1 MHKIPTDAFDML
13 VTLEKRP
20 FERAGREVVVR
31 LLDET
36 LPDGT
41 KLVAASD
48 PSYPPEL
55 AALEEHPAVLV
66 HEGDLSL
73 TERQLRVSIVG
84 SRDASDSARAVA
96 RRVARELAA
105 RGAVVVSGL
114 AAGIDTAAHEGAL
127 EARSPSGTVGRTI
140 AVMGTPLSQPWPP
153 ANARLARRI
162 AEYGLLISLAPQV
175 NGLSFTDE
183 ERAVYKRGRNAKVN
197 SVPQHADVAQYHAAT
212 GLETLF
218 GWLYLLGRTQR
229 LRELVRLLL
238 EHLKGHGALFARA
251 DHAVQD
257 LALVKALAA
266 AVLFDDDHRQALH
279 RLIGGEAL
287 GTREALAPA
296 ADAAALFGR
305 AGINDLALFVSAIGT
320 FHRAE
325 PLFSS

>member
-84 SRDASDSARAVA
+84 SRDASDSARADA
-96 RRVARELAA
+96 RRVARELGRTRGRRRLGACRRHRHRRPRGRA
-105 RGAVVVSGL
+105 RGEES
-114 AAGIDTAAHEGAL
+114 
-127 EARSPSGTVGRTI
+127 VGHGRRTI

-183 ERAVYKRGRNAKVN
+183 ERAESLRARNRAIAALGLGSLVMAGKEGSSTLREVAFSLELGHPVLLWHSIVEEGEPWAIRLLENPLLDSQGRPLVQTVSSA
-197 SVPQHADVAQYHAAT
+197 ADV
-212 GLETLF
+212 E
-218 GWLYLLGRTQR
+218 
-229 LRELVRLLL
+229 
-238 EHLKGHGALFARA
+238 
-251 DHAVQD
+251 
-257 LALVKALAA
+257 
-266 AVLFDDDHRQALH
+266 
-279 RLIGGEAL
+279 EAL
-287 GTREALAPA
+287 SPWSTVWWL
-296 ADAAALFGR
+296 
-305 AGINDLALFVSAIGT
+305 
-320 FHRAE
+320 
-325 PLFSS
+325 

>member
-84 SRDASDSARAVA
+84 SRDASDSARADA

-183 ERAVYKRGRNAKVN
+183 ERAESLRARNRAI
-197 SVPQHADVAQYHAAT
+197 AAL
-212 GLETLF
+212 GLGSLVMAGKEGSST
-218 GWLYLLGRTQR
+218 
-229 LRELVRLLL
+229 LREVAFSLELGHPVLLWHSIVEEGEPWGFL
-238 EHLKGHGALFARA
+238 RILPSIRRDARSFRRFRPPRTWRRRCRPGAPSGG
-251 DHAVQD
+251 
-257 LALVKALAA
+257 
-266 AVLFDDDHRQALH
+266 FDGR
-279 RLIGGEAL
+279 IGEGGKRTGPRRRSLNRKEKIHF
-287 GTREALAPA
+287 TMKDPQ
-296 ADAAALFGR
+296 
-305 AGINDLALFVSAIGT
+305 S
-320 FHRAE
+320 
-325 PLFSS
+325 

>member
-48 PSYPPEL
+48 PSYPLEL

-84 SRDASDSARAVA
+84 SRDASDSARADA

-183 ERAVYKRGRNAKVN
+183 ERAESLRARNRAIAALGLGSLVMAGKEGSSTLREVAFSLELGHPVLLWHSIVEEGEPWAIRRLEHPPLDSQGRPLGQTGSSA
-197 SVPQHADVAQYHAAT
+197 ADV
-212 GLETLF
+212 E
-218 GWLYLLGRTQR
+218 
-229 LRELVRLLL
+229 
-238 EHLKGHGALFARA
+238 
-251 DHAVQD
+251 
-257 LALVKALAA
+257 
-266 AVLFDDDHRQALH
+266 
-279 RLIGGEAL
+279 EAL
-287 GTREALAPA
+287 SPWSTVWWL
-296 ADAAALFGR
+296 
-305 AGINDLALFVSAIGT
+305 
-320 FHRAE
+320 
-325 PLFSS
+325 

>member
-48 PSYPPEL
+48 LSYPPEL

-84 SRDASDSARAVA
+84 SRDASDSARADA

-162 AEYGLLISLAPQV
+162 AEYGLLISLAP
-175 NGLSFTDE
+175 
-183 ERAVYKRGRNAKVN
+183 
-197 SVPQHADVAQYHAAT
+197 P
-212 GLETLF
+212 
-218 GWLYLLGRTQR
+218 
-229 LRELVRLLL
+229 
-238 EHLKGHGALFARA
+238 
-251 DHAVQD
+251 
-257 LALVKALAA
+257 
-266 AVLFDDDHRQALH
+266 
-279 RLIGGEAL
+279 
-287 GTREALAPA
+287 
-296 ADAAALFGR
+296 
-305 AGINDLALFVSAIGT
+305 
-320 FHRAE
+320 
-325 PLFSS
+325 

>member
-48 PSYPPEL
+48 PSYPPEP

-84 SRDASDSARAVA
+84 SRDASDSARADA

-183 ERAVYKRGRNAKVN
+183 ERAESLRARNRAIAALGLGSLVMAGKEGSSTLREVAFSLELGHPVLLWHSIVEEGEPWAIRLLENPPLDSQGRPLVQTVSSA
-197 SVPQHADVAQYHAAT
+197 ADV
-212 GLETLF
+212 E
-218 GWLYLLGRTQR
+218 
-229 LRELVRLLL
+229 
-238 EHLKGHGALFARA
+238 
-251 DHAVQD
+251 
-257 LALVKALAA
+257 
-266 AVLFDDDHRQALH
+266 
-279 RLIGGEAL
+279 EAL
-287 GTREALAPA
+287 SPWSTVWWL
-296 ADAAALFGR
+296 
-305 AGINDLALFVSAIGT
+305 
-320 FHRAE
+320 
-325 PLFSS
+325 

>member
-48 PSYPPEL
+48 PSYPP
-55 AALEEHPAVLV
+55 
-66 HEGDLSL
+66 
-73 TERQLRVSIVG
+73 
-84 SRDASDSARAVA
+84 
-96 RRVARELAA
+96 ELAA

-183 ERAVYKRGRNAKVN
+183 ERAESLRARNRAIAALGLGSLVMAGKEGSSTLREVAFSLELGHPVLLWHSIVEEGEPWAIRLLENPPLDSQGRPLVQTVSSA
-197 SVPQHADVAQYHAAT
+197 ADV
-212 GLETLF
+212 E
-218 GWLYLLGRTQR
+218 
-229 LRELVRLLL
+229 
-238 EHLKGHGALFARA
+238 
-251 DHAVQD
+251 
-257 LALVKALAA
+257 
-266 AVLFDDDHRQALH
+266 
-279 RLIGGEAL
+279 EAL
-287 GTREALAPA
+287 SPWSTVWWL
-296 ADAAALFGR
+296 
-305 AGINDLALFVSAIGT
+305 
-320 FHRAE
+320 
-325 PLFSS
+325 

>member
-55 AALEEHPAVLV
+55 AALEKHPAVLV

-84 SRDASDSARAVA
+84 SRDAPDSARADA

-183 ERAVYKRGRNAKVN
+183 ERAESLRARNRAIAALGLGSLVMAGKEGSSTLREVAFSLELGHPVLLWHSIVEEGEPWAIRLLENPPLDSQGRPLVQTVSSA
-197 SVPQHADVAQYHAAT
+197 ADV
-212 GLETLF
+212 E
-218 GWLYLLGRTQR
+218 
-229 LRELVRLLL
+229 
-238 EHLKGHGALFARA
+238 
-251 DHAVQD
+251 
-257 LALVKALAA
+257 
-266 AVLFDDDHRQALH
+266 
-279 RLIGGEAL
+279 EAL
-287 GTREALAPA
+287 SPWSTVWWL
-296 ADAAALFGR
+296 
-305 AGINDLALFVSAIGT
+305 
-320 FHRAE
+320 
-325 PLFSS
+325 

>member
-84 SRDASDSARAVA
+84 SRDASDSARADA

-183 ERAVYKRGRNAKVN
+183 ERAESLRARNRAIAALGLGSLVMAGKEGSRTLPSIRRDARSFRRFRPPRTWRRRCRPGAPSGGFDGRTRREEDGASPEVPESEGRNPFYYEGPAVIN
-197 SVPQHADVAQYHAAT
+197 PSV
-212 GLETLF
+212 GL
-218 GWLYLLGRTQR
+218 
-229 LRELVRLLL
+229 
-238 EHLKGHGALFARA
+238 
-251 DHAVQD
+251 
-257 LALVKALAA
+257 
-266 AVLFDDDHRQALH
+266 
-279 RLIGGEAL
+279 
-287 GTREALAPA
+287 
-296 ADAAALFGR
+296 
-305 AGINDLALFVSAIGT
+305 S
-320 FHRAE
+320 
-325 PLFSS
+325 

>member
-48 PSYPPEL
+48 LSYPPEL

-84 SRDASDSARAVA
+84 SRDASDSARADA

-114 AAGIDTAAHEGAL
+114 AAGIDTAPHEGAL

-175 NGLSFTDE
+175 SGLSFTDE
-183 ERAVYKRGRNAKVN
+183 ERAESLRARNRAIAALGLGSLVMAGKEGSSTLREVAF
-197 SVPQHADVAQYHAAT
+197 SLELGHPVLLWHSIVEAGEPWAIRLLEDPPLDSQERALVQMVSSAADV
-212 GLETLF
+212 E
-218 GWLYLLGRTQR
+218 
-229 LRELVRLLL
+229 
-238 EHLKGHGALFARA
+238 
-251 DHAVQD
+251 
-257 LALVKALAA
+257 
-266 AVLFDDDHRQALH
+266 
-279 RLIGGEAL
+279 EAL
-287 GTREALAPA
+287 SPWSTVWWL
-296 ADAAALFGR
+296 
-305 AGINDLALFVSAIGT
+305 
-320 FHRAE
+320 
-325 PLFSS
+325 

>member
-48 PSYPPEL
+48 PSCPPEL

-84 SRDASDSARAVA
+84 SRDASDSARADA

-183 ERAVYKRGRNAKVN
+183 ERAESLRARNRAIAALGLGSLVMAGKEGSSTLREVAFSLELGHPVLLWHSIVEEGEPWAIRLLENPPLDSQGRPLVQTVSSA
-197 SVPQHADVAQYHAAT
+197 ADV
-212 GLETLF
+212 E
-218 GWLYLLGRTQR
+218 
-229 LRELVRLLL
+229 
-238 EHLKGHGALFARA
+238 
-251 DHAVQD
+251 
-257 LALVKALAA
+257 
-266 AVLFDDDHRQALH
+266 
-279 RLIGGEAL
+279 EAL
-287 GTREALAPA
+287 SPWSTVWWL
-296 ADAAALFGR
+296 
-305 AGINDLALFVSAIGT
+305 
-320 FHRAE
+320 
-325 PLFSS
+325 

>member
-84 SRDASDSARAVA
+84 SRDASDSARADA

-183 ERAVYKRGRNAKVN
+183 ERAESLRARNRAIAALGLGSLVMAGKEGSSTLREVAFSLELGHPVLLWHSIVEEGEPWAIRLLENPPLDSQGRPLVRRFRPPRTWRRRCRPGAP
-197 SVPQHADVAQYHAAT
+197 SGGFD
-212 GLETLF
+212 
-218 GWLYLLGRTQR
+218 GRTR
-229 LRELVRLLL
+229 RE
-238 EHLKGHGALFARA
+238 EDGASPEVPESEGKNPFYYEGP
-251 DHAVQD
+251 AV
-257 LALVKALAA
+257 
-266 AVLFDDDHRQALH
+266 
-279 RLIGGEAL
+279 
-287 GTREALAPA
+287 
-296 ADAAALFGR
+296 
-305 AGINDLALFVSAIGT
+305 INPSVGLS
-320 FHRAE
+320 
-325 PLFSS
+325 

>member
-48 PSYPPEL
+48 HSYPPEL

-84 SRDASDSARAVA
+84 SRDASDSARADA

-183 ERAVYKRGRNAKVN
+183 ERAESLRARNRAIAALGLGSLVMAGKEGSSTLREVAFSLELGHPVLLWHSIVEEGEPWAIRLLENPLLDSQGRPLVQTVSSA
-197 SVPQHADVAQYHAAT
+197 ADV
-212 GLETLF
+212 E
-218 GWLYLLGRTQR
+218 
-229 LRELVRLLL
+229 
-238 EHLKGHGALFARA
+238 
-251 DHAVQD
+251 
-257 LALVKALAA
+257 
-266 AVLFDDDHRQALH
+266 
-279 RLIGGEAL
+279 EAL
-287 GTREALAPA
+287 SPWSTVWWL
-296 ADAAALFGR
+296 
-305 AGINDLALFVSAIGT
+305 
-320 FHRAE
+320 
-325 PLFSS
+325 

>member
-84 SRDASDSARAVA
+84 SRDASDSARA
-96 RRVARELAA
+96 
-105 RGAVVVSGL
+105 
-114 AAGIDTAAHEGAL
+114 D
-127 EARSPSGTVGRTI
+127 
-140 AVMGTPLSQPWPP
+140 
-153 ANARLARRI
+153 ARRI

-183 ERAVYKRGRNAKVN
+183 ERAESLRARNRAIAALGLGSLVMAGKEGSSTLREVAFSLELGHPVLLWHSIVEEGEPWAIRLLENPPLDSQGRPLVQTVSSA
-197 SVPQHADVAQYHAAT
+197 ADV
-212 GLETLF
+212 E
-218 GWLYLLGRTQR
+218 
-229 LRELVRLLL
+229 
-238 EHLKGHGALFARA
+238 
-251 DHAVQD
+251 
-257 LALVKALAA
+257 
-266 AVLFDDDHRQALH
+266 
-279 RLIGGEAL
+279 EAL
-287 GTREALAPA
+287 SPWSTVWWL
-296 ADAAALFGR
+296 
-305 AGINDLALFVSAIGT
+305 
-320 FHRAE
+320 
-325 PLFSS
+325 

>member
-84 SRDASDSARAVA
+84 SRDASDSARADA
-96 RRVARELAA
+96 RRVARE
-105 RGAVVVSGL
+105 L

-183 ERAVYKRGRNAKVN
+183 ERAESLRARNRAIAALGLGSLVMAGKEGSSTLREVAFSLELGHPVLLWHSIVEEGEPWAIRLLENPPLDSHGRPLVQTVSSA
-197 SVPQHADVAQYHAAT
+197 ADV
-212 GLETLF
+212 E
-218 GWLYLLGRTQR
+218 
-229 LRELVRLLL
+229 
-238 EHLKGHGALFARA
+238 
-251 DHAVQD
+251 
-257 LALVKALAA
+257 
-266 AVLFDDDHRQALH
+266 
-279 RLIGGEAL
+279 EAL
-287 GTREALAPA
+287 SPWSTVWWL
-296 ADAAALFGR
+296 
-305 AGINDLALFVSAIGT
+305 
-320 FHRAE
+320 
-325 PLFSS
+325 

>member
-84 SRDASDSARAVA
+84 SRDASDSARADA

-183 ERAVYKRGRNAKVN
+183 ERAESLRARNRAIAALGLGSLVMAGKEGSRRASRGRSGFLRILPSIRRDAR
-197 SVPQHADVAQYHAAT
+197 SFRRFRPPRTWRRRCRPGAPSGGFD
-212 GLETLF
+212 
-218 GWLYLLGRTQR
+218 GRTR
-229 LRELVRLLL
+229 RE
-238 EHLKGHGALFARA
+238 EDGASPEVPESEGKNPFYYEGP
-251 DHAVQD
+251 AV
-257 LALVKALAA
+257 
-266 AVLFDDDHRQALH
+266 
-279 RLIGGEAL
+279 
-287 GTREALAPA
+287 
-296 ADAAALFGR
+296 
-305 AGINDLALFVSAIGT
+305 INPSVGLS
-320 FHRAE
+320 
-325 PLFSS
+325 

>member
-84 SRDASDSARAVA
+84 SRDASDSARA
-96 RRVARELAA
+96 
-105 RGAVVVSGL
+105 
-114 AAGIDTAAHEGAL
+114 D
-127 EARSPSGTVGRTI
+127 
-140 AVMGTPLSQPWPP
+140 
-153 ANARLARRI
+153 ARLARRI

-183 ERAVYKRGRNAKVN
+183 ERAESLRARNRAIAALGLGSLVMAGKEGSSTLREVAFSLELGHPVLLWHSIVEEGEPWAIRLLENPLLDSQGRPLVQTVSSA
-197 SVPQHADVAQYHAAT
+197 ADV
-212 GLETLF
+212 E
-218 GWLYLLGRTQR
+218 
-229 LRELVRLLL
+229 
-238 EHLKGHGALFARA
+238 
-251 DHAVQD
+251 
-257 LALVKALAA
+257 
-266 AVLFDDDHRQALH
+266 
-279 RLIGGEAL
+279 EAL
-287 GTREALAPA
+287 SPWSTVWWL
-296 ADAAALFGR
+296 
-305 AGINDLALFVSAIGT
+305 
-320 FHRAE
+320 
-325 PLFSS
+325 

>member
-48 PSYPPEL
+48 PSYPLEL

-84 SRDASDSARAVA
+84 SRDASDSARADA

-153 ANARLARRI
+153 ANARFARRI

-183 ERAVYKRGRNAKVN
+183 ERAESLRARNRAIAALGLGSLVMAGKEGSSTLREVAFSLELGHPVLLWHSIVEEGEPWAIRLLENPPLDSQGRPLVQTVSSA
-197 SVPQHADVAQYHAAT
+197 ADV
-212 GLETLF
+212 E
-218 GWLYLLGRTQR
+218 
-229 LRELVRLLL
+229 
-238 EHLKGHGALFARA
+238 
-251 DHAVQD
+251 
-257 LALVKALAA
+257 
-266 AVLFDDDHRQALH
+266 
-279 RLIGGEAL
+279 EAL
-287 GTREALAPA
+287 SPWSTVWWL
-296 ADAAALFGR
+296 
-305 AGINDLALFVSAIGT
+305 
-320 FHRAE
+320 
-325 PLFSS
+325 

>member
-84 SRDASDSARAVA
+84 SRDASDSARADA

-183 ERAVYKRGRNAKVN
+183 ERAESLRARNRAI
-197 SVPQHADVAQYHAAT
+197 AAL
-212 GLETLF
+212 GLGSLVMAGKEGSST
-218 GWLYLLGRTQR
+218 
-229 LRELVRLLL
+229 LREVAFSL
-238 EHLKGHGALFARA
+238 ELGHPR
-251 DHAVQD
+251 
-257 LALVKALAA
+257 A
-266 AVLFDDDHRQALH
+266 AVALD
-279 RLIGGEAL
+279 RRG
-287 GTREALAPA
+287 
-296 ADAAALFGR
+296 GR
-305 AGINDLALFVSAIGT
+305 AVGDQAS
-320 FHRAE
+320 
-325 PLFSS
+325 

>member
-48 PSYPPEL
+48 PSYPSEL

-84 SRDASDSARAVA
+84 SRDASDSARADA

-183 ERAVYKRGRNAKVN
+183 ERAESLRARNRAIAALGLGSLVMAGKEGSSTLREVAFSLELGHPVLLWHSIVEEGEPWAIRLLENPPLDSHGRPLVQTVSSA
-197 SVPQHADVAQYHAAT
+197 ADV
-212 GLETLF
+212 E
-218 GWLYLLGRTQR
+218 
-229 LRELVRLLL
+229 
-238 EHLKGHGALFARA
+238 
-251 DHAVQD
+251 
-257 LALVKALAA
+257 
-266 AVLFDDDHRQALH
+266 
-279 RLIGGEAL
+279 EAL
-287 GTREALAPA
+287 SPWSTVWWL
-296 ADAAALFGR
+296 
-305 AGINDLALFVSAIGT
+305 
-320 FHRAE
+320 
-325 PLFSS
+325 

>member
-55 AALEEHPAVLV
+55 AALEEYPAVLV

-84 SRDASDSARAVA
+84 SRDASDSARADA

-183 ERAVYKRGRNAKVN
+183 ERAESLRARNRAIAALGLGSLVMAGKEGSSTLREVAFSLELGHPVLLWHSIVEEGEPWAIRLLENPLLDSQGRPLVQTVSSA
-197 SVPQHADVAQYHAAT
+197 ADV
-212 GLETLF
+212 E
-218 GWLYLLGRTQR
+218 
-229 LRELVRLLL
+229 
-238 EHLKGHGALFARA
+238 
-251 DHAVQD
+251 
-257 LALVKALAA
+257 
-266 AVLFDDDHRQALH
+266 
-279 RLIGGEAL
+279 EAL
-287 GTREALAPA
+287 SPWSTVWWL
-296 ADAAALFGR
+296 
-305 AGINDLALFVSAIGT
+305 
-320 FHRAE
+320 
-325 PLFSS
+325 

>member
-48 PSYPPEL
+48 PSYPSYPPEL

-84 SRDASDSARAVA
+84 SRDASDSARADA

-183 ERAVYKRGRNAKVN
+183 ERAESLRARNRAIAALGLGSLVMAGKEGSSTLREVAFSLELGHPVLLWHSIVEEGEPWAIRLLENPPLDSQGRPLVQTVSSA
-197 SVPQHADVAQYHAAT
+197 ADV
-212 GLETLF
+212 E
-218 GWLYLLGRTQR
+218 
-229 LRELVRLLL
+229 
-238 EHLKGHGALFARA
+238 
-251 DHAVQD
+251 
-257 LALVKALAA
+257 
-266 AVLFDDDHRQALH
+266 
-279 RLIGGEAL
+279 EAL
-287 GTREALAPA
+287 SPWSTVWWL
-296 ADAAALFGR
+296 
-305 AGINDLALFVSAIGT
+305 
-320 FHRAE
+320 
-325 PLFSS
+325 

>member
-84 SRDASDSARAVA
+84 SRDASDSARADA

-114 AAGIDTAAHEGAL
+114 AAGIDTAPTR
-127 EARSPSGTVGRTI
+127 ARSRRGVRRARSGAPS
-140 AVMGTPLSQPWPP
+140 LSW
-153 ANARLARRI
+153 ARRSRSP
-162 AEYGLLISLAPQV
+162 GRPP
-175 NGLSFTDE
+175 T
-183 ERAVYKRGRNAKVN
+183 RALR
-197 SVPQHADVAQYHAAT
+197 AASPNT
-212 GLETLF
+212 ACSS
-218 GWLYLLGRTQR
+218 RSP
-229 LRELVRLLL
+229 LR
-238 EHLKGHGALFARA
+238 
-251 DHAVQD
+251 
-257 LALVKALAA
+257 
-266 AVLFDDDHRQALH
+266 
-279 RLIGGEAL
+279 
-287 GTREALAPA
+287 
-296 ADAAALFGR
+296 
-305 AGINDLALFVSAIGT
+305 
-320 FHRAE
+320 
-325 PLFSS
+325 

>member
-48 PSYPPEL
+48 LSYPPEL

-84 SRDASDSARAVA
+84 SRDASDSARADA

-175 NGLSFTDE
+175 SGLSFTDE
-183 ERAVYKRGRNAKVN
+183 ERAESLRARNRAIAALGLGSLVMAGKEGSSTPCCCGTRSSRRASRGRSGFLRIRPSIRRNAR
-197 SVPQHADVAQYHAAT
+197 SFRWFRPPQTWRRRCRPGAPSGGFDGRIGEGGKRT
-212 GLETLF
+212 GSRRRSLN
-218 GWLYLLGRTQR
+218 R
-229 LRELVRLLL
+229 
-238 EHLKGHGALFARA
+238 KGKIHFTMK
-251 DHAVQD
+251 DPQ
-257 LALVKALAA
+257 
-266 AVLFDDDHRQALH
+266 
-279 RLIGGEAL
+279 
-287 GTREALAPA
+287 
-296 ADAAALFGR
+296 
-305 AGINDLALFVSAIGT
+305 
-320 FHRAE
+320 
-325 PLFSS
+325 

>member
-84 SRDASDSARAVA
+84 SRDASDSARADA

-127 EARSPSGTVGRTI
+127 EARSPSGT
-140 AVMGTPLSQPWPP
+140 
-153 ANARLARRI
+153 
-162 AEYGLLISLAPQV
+162 QV

-183 ERAVYKRGRNAKVN
+183 ERAESLRARNRAIAALGLGSLVMAGKEGSSTLREVAFSLELGHPVLLWHSIVEEGEPWAIRLLENPPLDSQGRPLVQTVSSA
-197 SVPQHADVAQYHAAT
+197 ADV
-212 GLETLF
+212 E
-218 GWLYLLGRTQR
+218 
-229 LRELVRLLL
+229 
-238 EHLKGHGALFARA
+238 
-251 DHAVQD
+251 
-257 LALVKALAA
+257 
-266 AVLFDDDHRQALH
+266 
-279 RLIGGEAL
+279 EAL
-287 GTREALAPA
+287 SPWSTVWWL
-296 ADAAALFGR
+296 
-305 AGINDLALFVSAIGT
+305 
-320 FHRAE
+320 
-325 PLFSS
+325 

>member
-48 PSYPPEL
+48 PSYPLEL

-84 SRDASDSARAVA
+84 SRDASDSARADA

-183 ERAVYKRGRNAKVN
+183 ERAESLRARNRAIAALGLGSLVMAGKEGSSTLREVAFSLELGHPVLLWHSIVEEGEPWAIRLLENPPLDSQGRPLVQTVSSA
-197 SVPQHADVAQYHAAT
+197 ADV
-212 GLETLF
+212 E
-218 GWLYLLGRTQR
+218 
-229 LRELVRLLL
+229 
-238 EHLKGHGALFARA
+238 
-251 DHAVQD
+251 
-257 LALVKALAA
+257 
-266 AVLFDDDHRQALH
+266 
-279 RLIGGEAL
+279 EAL
-287 GTREALAPA
+287 SPWSTVWWL
-296 ADAAALFGR
+296 
-305 AGINDLALFVSAIGT
+305 
-320 FHRAE
+320 
-325 PLFSS
+325 